1 MKRTIK
7 IDLDVHRRIE
17 AGRKSFDENEN
28 AILRRLLGLD
38 TKRPAAGAVIRAPRS
53 SGAYSILL
61 GELPIEAN
69 SLKELLRRA
78 ILVGEKRRPGTIE
91 KLSRAPTRSGR
102 RLVARSAE
110 AVYPKAP
117 HLVEYAEKLG
127 REDWWYDTNV
137 GRTQVQ
143 SYLRLLASEL
153 ELPDLPEI
161 VKRAEKTGMT
171 AEALGL

>member
-69 SLKELLRRA
+69 SLKELLRRGA
-78 ILVGEKRRPGTIE
+78 LNSGGKCRVRRGLAVDAEQSRLDQLVD
-91 KLSRAPTRSGR
+91 L
-102 RLVARSAE
+102 
-110 AVYPKAP
+110 
-117 HLVEYAEKLG
+117 
-127 REDWWYDTNV
+127 
-137 GRTQVQ
+137 
-143 SYLRLLASEL
+143 LLARCL
-153 ELPDLPEI
+153 
-161 VKRAEKTGMT
+161 RAG
-171 AEALGL
+171 A